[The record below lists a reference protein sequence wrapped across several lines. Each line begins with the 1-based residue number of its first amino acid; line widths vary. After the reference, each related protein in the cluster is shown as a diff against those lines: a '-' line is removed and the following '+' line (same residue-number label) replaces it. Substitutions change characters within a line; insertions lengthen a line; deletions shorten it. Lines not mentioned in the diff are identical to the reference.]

1 MIELKTLDVQDGYRT
16 NKLFCSNFGN
26 IQDCQY
32 QYVEHQLYK
41 AI

>member
-1 MIELKTLDVQDGYRT
+1 MYRMDIEQINCFV
-16 NKLFCSNFGN
+16 SNFEN
-26 IQDCQY
+26 IQDGQY